1 MIKISSTVS
10 ARADLLATEIGG
22 ELIMMDMDSGRYFN
36 LNIVGSVI
44 WRELKQP
51 RKVEDLCQFLAE
63 RYEAPAGEIERDVL
77 DLLRQM
83 DDSNMVHVHT

>member
-10 ARADLLATEIGG
+10 ARTDLLSAENDG

-36 LNIVGSVI
+36 LNLIGSVI
-44 WRELKQP
+44 WRELEQP
-51 RKVEDLCQFLAE
+51 RKVGDLFQFLAE

-77 DLLRQM
+77 DLLQHMEDNKLIR
-83 DDSNMVHVHT
+83 VHT